1 MADNLPDAI
10 ENLVLEWLFSART
23 ATRPTNTTLKLRLM
37 TANGN
42 DASAGT
48 ELGTSGGYTAG
59 GATVV
64 FGTAASAG
72 SISTTA
78 DVSWTNMPVAT
89 IVGVEIWDTAG
100 TPLRLAYGPLSAN
113 KTTNSGDTF
122 TVTTGNLTI
131 TLA

>member
-1 MADNLPDAI
+1 MADNLTDAA
-10 ENLVLEWLFSART
+10 ENLVLEFLLSART
-23 ATRPTNTTLKLRLM
+23 ATRPTLPLKLKLM
-37 TANGN
+37 TANGS
-42 DASAGT
+42 DSAAGT

-72 SISTTA
+72 SIATTA
-78 DVSWTNMPVAT
+78 DVIWTNMPAAT

-100 TPLRLAYGPLSAN
+100 TPVRIAYGALSAS

-122 TVTTGNLTI
+122 TIALGALTI
-131 TLA
+131 AVA

>member
-1 MADNLPDAI
+1 MADNLTDAA
-10 ENLVLEWLFSART
+10 ENLVLEFLFSSRT
-23 ATRPTNTTLKLRLM
+23 ATRPTLPLKLKLM
-37 TANGN
+37 TANGS

-64 FGTAASAG
+64 FGTAASGG

-78 DVSWTNMPVAT
+78 DVSWTNMPAAT

-100 TPLRLAYGPLSAN
+100 TPVRIAYGALSAS

-122 TVTTGNLTI
+122 TITTGSLTI
-131 TLA
+131 TVA

>member
-10 ENLVLEWLFSART
+10 ENLVLEWLLSART
-23 ATRPTNTTLKLRLM
+23 ATRPTTPLKLRLM
-37 TANGN
+37 TANGS
-42 DASAGT
+42 DAAAGT

-72 SISTTA
+72 SIATTA
-78 DVSWTNMPVAT
+78 DVTWTNMPATT
-89 IVGVEIWDTAG
+89 IVGVEVWDTAG
-100 TPLRLAYGPLSAN
+100 TPLRLAYGPLSAS

>member
-10 ENLVLEWLFSART
+10 ENLVLEWLFSTRT
-23 ATRPTNTTLKLRLM
+23 ATRPTATTLKLRLM
-37 TANGN
+37 TANGS
-42 DASAGT
+42 DSAAGT

-64 FGTAASAG
+64 FGTAASGG
-72 SISTTA
+72 SIATTA
-78 DVSWTNMPVAT
+78 DVTWTNMPATT

-100 TPLRLAYGPLSAN
+100 TPVRLAYGALSAN

-122 TVTTGNLTI
+122 TIAT
-131 TLA
+131 